1 MKTNLPVCFI
11 LAFAGINSLHGQIT
25 GPAVKANFGIEA
37 DVSSN
42 FYNNTPQPA
51 VDDWFSNNHPGT
63 GQFIIDTT
71 GAAAILSGYTSM
83 PASRRRSFSRL
94 MRQAPFSIV
103 NNRILLDAVYHR
115 DYHGDDSTIFAS
127 GSNKNGMSPASWSCP
142 VAQSIPDKN
151 DILDAFTHV
160 RRAGPNLSDSAWLFG
175 GVVIENTTGSRY
187 FDFELYQTDISY
199 NRSTRTF
206 QNFGPDAGHTSWTF
220 DAAGNIVQAG
230 DIIFTAEFSSA
241 SLTKIEARI
250 WINKGSLSI
259 TPAGFNWGGQFDGDG
274 SGATFGYA
282 SIVPKTAGAFYTGLV
297 NAVATWSGSFALVR
311 DNDNVVSTYA
321 ANQFMEFSV
330 NLSKLGIDPSR
341 FGSNP
346 CGNPFRRVLI
356 KTRSS
361 TSFTA
366 ELKDFVAPFRMF
378 DFAQADLITPSAYFC
393 EMMPA
398 TTISVSNPISTSVY
412 QWSTA
417 NGHIVGASTG
427 TSITVNAPG
436 TYYVNQMLHPSCPVY
451 ATDSVTIFFDS
462 VCTVLPV
469 QFIHT
474 KASHRNGQVNIQWEV
489 DHNESAERYT
499 VEWSINNQQFSAI
512 QDLPATTDNGRKT
525 YGISAPVPSAAADNI
540 YYRVRATG
548 SHGQSWLSRTV
559 QLSTDQPQ
567 APVIYPNPAGAES
580 RLTWF
585 SKSAGLSR
593 LTVIDAKGQN
603 LFNSTVQVYRGLNNM
618 SATFLQRFPAGMYI
632 ISMQID
638 GKWHR
643 IRIIKK

>member
-1 MKTNLPVCFI
+1 MKTNLPVCII
-11 LAFAGINSLHGQIT
+11 LAFTSITSLHGQIA

-42 FYNNTPQPA
+42 FYNNAPQPA
-51 VDDWFSNNHPGT
+51 VDDWFSNNQPGT

-71 GAAAILSGYTSM
+71 GAAAILSGYTTT

-115 DYHGDDSTIFAS
+115 DYHGSDSTIFAS
-127 GSNKNGMSPASWSCP
+127 GSNKNGMSPANWSCP

-160 RRAGPNLSDSAWLFG
+160 RRAGPNLTDSAWLFG

-206 QNFGPDAGHTSWTF
+206 QGFGPDAGHTSWTF
-220 DAAGNIVQAG
+220 DAAGNIVKAG
-230 DIIFTAEFSSA
+230 DIIFTAEFSTA
-241 SLTKIEARI
+241 SISKIEARI

-259 TPAGFNWGGQFDGDG
+259 TPTGFNWGGQFDGDG

-297 NAVATWSGSFALVR
+297 NTVATWSGSFALVR

-361 TSFTA
+361 TSFTS

-378 DFAQADLITPSAYFC
+378 DYAQADLTTPSAYFC
-393 EMMPA
+393 EIMPA
-398 TTISVSNPISTSVY
+398 TTISVANPISTSVY
-412 QWSTA
+412 QWSTP
-417 NGHIVGASTG
+417 NGNIVGATTG
-427 TSITVNAPG
+427 TSISVNAPG

-469 QFIHT
+469 QFVH
-474 KASHRNGQVNIQWEV
+474 ANAVHRNGQVHMQWEV

-499 VEWSINNQQFSAI
+499 VEWSTNNTRFSALHDV
-512 QDLPATTDNGRKT
+512 QSASDNGRKF
-525 YGISAPVPSAAADNI
+525 YGISAPVPTVTADQV

-548 SHGQSWLSRTV
+548 SHGQTWYSRTILLNSV
-559 QLSTDQPQ
+559 QSK
-567 APVIYPNPAGAES
+567 APAIFPNPAGAES
-580 RLTWF
+580 RLTCF
-585 SKSAGLSR
+585 AKSASQARINLYD
-593 LTVIDAKGQN
+593 TKGQN
-603 LFNSTVQVYRGLNNM
+603 LYQATIQVNRGYNSM
-618 SATFLQRFPAGMYI
+618 AASFLQNFPPGMYI
-632 ISMQID
+632 VAIQLD
-638 GKWHR
+638 GQWHR
-643 IRIIKK
+643 IRIIRK